1 MTEVTPLDVILRDG
15 STLRLRPPNSAEAD
29 AVAGLFARLSQAS
42 SMRRFH
48 GGAGAPSWLVHTALD
63 PDWETRGALVGAY
76 SADGDERIVAL
87 ATFERLRDPDTAEVA
102 FAVADDFQGRG
113 VGTRLLE
120 QLAALAARAGIER
133 FVADVVAG
141 NTAML
146 HVFAQAGFQETQRR
160 EGDEI
165 RVELR
170 LAETPTYLERRDE
183 RDHVAVAASLRPFF
197 TPSSVAVV
205 GASSKPGSIGGA
217 LVRNARASGFPGALY
232 AVNRGGLP
240 VDGTS
245 GYESFTDLP
254 GPVDLAFV
262 CVPGAAVLDVVQS
275 ALQHRTRAICV
286 ISAGFAEV
294 GREGEARQDELL
306 ALVRAH
312 GARVLGPNCVGIALA
327 DPPLNGTFA
336 AAQFP
341 PGSIAFCSQSRGRS
355 GSPCSIRPRDA
366 ASGSL
371 HSFPLETR
379 RMSRRT
385 TYWSIEEDDERT
397 NVVILYLESFGNPRR
412 FEPDRAPRRPP
423 QADPRPQGRNDR
435 GRTASG
441 CVSHCC
447 ARGL

>member
-1 MTEVTPLDVILRDG
+1 
-15 STLRLRPPNSAEAD
+15 
-29 AVAGLFARLSQAS
+29 
-42 SMRRFH
+42 MRRFH

-341 PGSIAFCSQSRGRS
+341 PGSIAFCSQSGALGLALLDQAARRGLGFS
-355 GSPCSIRPRDA
+355 AFVSVGNKADVSSND
-366 ASGSL
+366 L
-371 HSFPLETR
+371 LEY
-379 RMSRRT
+379 S
-385 TYWSIEEDDERT
+385 EDDERT
-397 NVVILYLESFGNPRR
+397 NVAILYLESFGNPRR
-412 FEPDRAPRRPP
+412 FSRIARRVARRKPIL
-423 QADPRPQGRNDR
+423 ALKG
-435 GRTASG
+435 GTTGAGTASG